1 MITFKEFDKF
11 SKENKEKVID
21 MIFGVNIPS
30 ELERIK
36 KSIEEEGEKS
46 EFVPILLENISF
58 VQGNQWIGKYYD
70 VKGLVYMSPKEMGV
84 NPETEDHD
92 D

>member
-11 SKENKEKVID
+11 SKANKDKVID

-36 KSIEEEGEKS
+36 KIIEEEGEKS
-46 EFVPILLENISF
+46 EFVHILLENISF

-84 NPETEDHD
+84 NPEDHD

>member
-11 SKENKEKVID
+11 SKENKEKIID

-84 NPETEDHD
+84 NPEDHD

>member
-1 MITFKEFDKF
+1 MITFKEFEKF

-70 VKGLVYMSPKEMGV
+70 VKGLVYMSPKERGV
-84 NPETEDHD
+84 NPEDND

>member
-1 MITFKEFDKF
+1 MITFKEFEKF

-30 ELERIK
+30 ELETIK

-84 NPETEDHD
+84 NPEDND

>member
-11 SKENKEKVID
+11 SKENKEKVFD

-84 NPETEDHD
+84 NPEDHD

>member
-36 KSIEEEGEKS
+36 IC
-46 EFVPILLENISF
+46 F
-58 VQGNQWIGKYYD
+58 
-70 VKGLVYMSPKEMGV
+70 
-84 NPETEDHD
+84 
-92 D
+92 

>member
-1 MITFKEFDKF
+1 MITFKEFEKF

-70 VKGLVYMSPKEMGV
+70 VKGLVYM
-84 NPETEDHD
+84 NPNFGRKS
-92 D
+92 

>member
-46 EFVPILLENISF
+46 EFVPILMENISF

-84 NPETEDHD
+84 NPEDHD

>member
-84 NPETEDHD
+84 NPEDND

>member
-1 MITFKEFDKF
+1 MITFKEFDKL

-84 NPETEDHD
+84 NPEDHD

>member
-1 MITFKEFDKF
+1 MITFKEFEKF
-11 SKENKEKVID
+11 SKENKEKVMD

-84 NPETEDHD
+84 NPEDND

>member
-36 KSIEEEGEKS
+36 KSIDEEGEKS
-46 EFVPILLENISF
+46 EFVSILLEKHQFCSREPMD
-58 VQGNQWIGKYYD
+58 W
-70 VKGLVYMSPKEMGV
+70 
-84 NPETEDHD
+84 
-92 D
+92 

>member
-1 MITFKEFDKF
+1 MITFKEFEKF

-46 EFVPILLENISF
+46 EFVPILLGIISF

-70 VKGLVYMSPKEMGV
+70 VKGLVYMSPKEMSV
-84 NPETEDHD
+84 NPEDHD

>member
-1 MITFKEFDKF
+1 MITFKEFEKF

-58 VQGNQWIGKYYD
+58 VQGNQWIGKYYY

-84 NPETEDHD
+84 NPEDHD

>member
-11 SKENKEKVID
+11 SKENKEKVIA
-21 MIFGVNIPS
+21 MIVGVNIPS

-84 NPETEDHD
+84 NPEDHD

>member
-1 MITFKEFDKF
+1 MITFKEFEKF

-70 VKGLVYMSPKEMGV
+70 VKGLAYMSPKEMGV
-84 NPETEDHD
+84 NTEDND

>member
-11 SKENKEKVID
+11 SKENKKKVID

-84 NPETEDHD
+84 NPEDHD

>member
-1 MITFKEFDKF
+1 MIIFKEFDKF

-84 NPETEDHD
+84 NPEDHD

>member
-1 MITFKEFDKF
+1 MITFEEFEKF

-36 KSIEEEGEKS
+36 KSLGEEGEKS
-46 EFVPILLENISF
+46 EFASILLENISF
-58 VQGNQWIGKYYD
+58 VPGNQWIGKYYH
-70 VKGLVYMSPKEMGV
+70 VKGLVYISPKEMSV
-84 NPETEDHD
+84 NPEDHD

>member
-1 MITFKEFDKF
+1 MITFKEFEKF

-58 VQGNQWIGKYYD
+58 VQGEPMDWQ
-70 VKGLVYMSPKEMGV
+70 VL
-84 NPETEDHD
+84 
-92 D
+92 

>member
-1 MITFKEFDKF
+1 MITFKEFEKF

-70 VKGLVYMSPKEMGV
+70 VFD
-84 NPETEDHD
+84 TERNGRKS
-92 D
+92 

>member
-46 EFVPILLENISF
+46 EFVHILLENISF

-70 VKGLVYMSPKEMGV
+70 VKGLVYMSPNFGV
-84 NPETEDHD
+84 NPEDHD

>member
-36 KSIEEEGEKS
+36 KSIDEEGEKS
-46 EFVPILLENISF
+46 EFVPVLLENISF

-84 NPETEDHD
+84 NPEDHD

>member
-46 EFVPILLENISF
+46 EFVPILCETISF

-84 NPETEDHD
+84 NPEDHD

>member
-84 NPETEDHD
+84 WA
-92 D
+92 

>member
-1 MITFKEFDKF
+1 MITFKEFEKF

-30 ELERIK
+30 ELETIK

-46 EFVPILLENISF
+46 EFVPLTL
-58 VQGNQWIGKYYD
+58 
-70 VKGLVYMSPKEMGV
+70 
-84 NPETEDHD
+84 
-92 D
+92 

>member
-1 MITFKEFDKF
+1 MITFKEFEKF

-58 VQGNQWIGKYYD
+58 VQGNQRIGKYYD

-84 NPETEDHD
+84 NPEDHD

>member
-11 SKENKEKVID
+11 SKENKEKIID

-36 KSIEEEGEKS
+36 KSIEKEGEKS

-84 NPETEDHD
+84 NPEDHD

>member
-11 SKENKEKVID
+11 SKEDKEKVID

-84 NPETEDHD
+84 NPEDHD

>member
-1 MITFKEFDKF
+1 MITFEEFEKF

-36 KSIEEEGEKS
+36 KSLGEEGEKS
-46 EFVPILLENISF
+46 EFASILLENISF
-58 VQGNQWIGKYYD
+58 VQGNQWIGKDYN
-70 VKGLVYMSPKEMGV
+70 VKGLVYISPKEMSV
-84 NPETEDHD
+84 NPEDHD

>member
-58 VQGNQWIGKYYD
+58 VQGKQWIGKYYY

-84 NPETEDHD
+84 NPEDHD

>member
-1 MITFKEFDKF
+1 MITFKEFNKF
-11 SKENKEKVID
+11 SKENKEKVVD

-84 NPETEDHD
+84 NPEDHD

>member
-1 MITFKEFDKF
+1 MITFKEFEKF

-30 ELERIK
+30 EFERIK

-84 NPETEDHD
+84 NPEDHD